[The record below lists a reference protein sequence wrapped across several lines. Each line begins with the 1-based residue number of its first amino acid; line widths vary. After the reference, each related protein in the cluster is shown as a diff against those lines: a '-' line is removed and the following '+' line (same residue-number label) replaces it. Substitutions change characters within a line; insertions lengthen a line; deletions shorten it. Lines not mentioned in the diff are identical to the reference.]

1 MARYEGTLKNDN
13 FLFSSHTEADTI
25 LADGLASPRDGAGG
39 SNLIMA
45 GSGSDSLFGGYG
57 RDVIYGGD
65 GNDYITGYGVA
76 GPTPSA
82 ENIFASEDQADRLFG
97 GRGRDTILGGGG
109 DDLIDGGSNHDILYG
124 GSGNDT
130 IKGGSGNDV
139 IHSGAGAD
147 QLWGGS
153 GADSF
158 VYAYD
163 PSNSERAYDANDGID
178 TIHDFQVGIDT
189 IDLRPLYLRAE
200 DVTLVD
206 TAAGLELHF
215 FAVYEDTEIHLK
227 GVHALQ
233 AGDILFAA

>member
-1 MARYEGTLKNDN
+1 MARYDGTLKNDS
-13 FLFSSHTEADTI
+13 FLFSSHREADI
-25 LADGLASPRDGAGG
+25 IYADGLASPRDGIGG
-39 SNLIMA
+39 SNTIMA
-45 GSGSDSLFGGYG
+45 GTGSDTLFGGYG
-57 RDVIYGGD
+57 RDVIYGGNGD
-65 GNDYITGYGVA
+65 DYITGYGVA

-82 ENIFASEDQADRLFG
+82 ANVFASEDQADRLFG

-109 DDLIDGGSNHDILYG
+109 DDYIDGGSNHDLLYG

-139 IHSGAGAD
+139 IHSGEGAD

-153 GADSF
+153 GADTF
-158 VYAYD
+158 VYAYN
-163 PSNSERAYDANDGID
+163 PSLSEMAYDANGGFD
-178 TIHDFQVGIDT
+178 TIHDFQVGVDK
-189 IDLRPLYLRAE
+189 IDLRPLYIRAA